1 MTVTTIAIYVAL
13 VGLLLAR
20 RVRGQALTTP
30 KKLFVLP
37 AIVAFVGLQ
46 DLTHAKM
53 NHADV
58 AVVVIG
64 SGLSLG
70 LGALRGQLDKVSVRD
85 GMPWV
90 RWGAAS
96 LVVFAAAVVSRL
108 GLDAVGIAAGGT
120 ARALSSSLILSLGLT
135 LLGESAVL
143 WLRYS
148 PSAMARSTG
157 SSLFDR

>member
-1 MTVTTIAIYVAL
+1 MTVTTIAMYVAL

-64 SGLSLG
+64 SALSFG

-96 LVVFAAAVVSRL
+96 LVVFAAAVVARL

-120 ARALSSSLILSLGLT
+120 AGALSRSLILSLGLT

-143 WLRYS
+143 WLRS

-157 SSLFDR
+157 STLVDR

>member
-1 MTVTTIAIYVAL
+1 
-13 VGLLLAR
+13 
-20 RVRGQALTTP
+20 
-30 KKLFVLP
+30 
-37 AIVAFVGLQ
+37 
-46 DLTHAKM
+46 M

-64 SGLSLG
+64 SALSFG

-96 LVVFAAAVVSRL
+96 LVVFAAAVVARL
-108 GLDAVGIAAGGT
+108 GLDAVAIAAGGT
-120 ARALSSSLILSLGLT
+120 AGALSRSLILSLGLT
-135 LLGESAVL
+135 LLGESAIL
-143 WLRYS
+143 WLRS

-157 SSLFDR
+157 STLVDR